1 MVEPS
6 LSVNPLSHDQ
16 YIGVFQQDRWSDGG
30 ARGLAEV
37 YSNDGGRHVRE
48 APMPFSSCAPGGLNY
63 ERASDGWVS
72 FGPDGT
78 AYADGLNFDDQGFR
92 NGVGAAVSHDGGR
105 TWQHVTELIADTQA
119 EFGDDK
125 NAVTADPVRPGT
137 AYAVWDRLDT
147 GPNGKTFTGP
157 GLLAVTRDFGRTWSP
172 ARIMVPTAQNEQ
184 TIGNLIVVDRRT
196 GVLYDVYTDIVFTD
210 ATGNTVVSSTYK
222 VERSTDAA
230 TWSAPSTVATDSSVA
245 DVDPNTGAA
254 LRTGAGLASVAI
266 DPNTGALYVAYEGTD
281 FTSGKYNQAQLVHS
295 TDGGRTW
302 SAPERVNGAPQAEA
316 FTPTVAVDAFGT
328 VAVTYYDLRD
338 LPPGDTTTLPT
349 TTWLTTA
356 AGPNAKFAGERQLS
370 GVFDLLRAA
379 NAGGFFL
386 GDYEAL
392 DGTAPRSS
400 PCSSARP
407 GPADRPAA
415 PDSPAWCRCG
425 AGRPTSR
432 WPLPRCTPVRS
443 RAPGGF
449 GGSRQLVR
457 FPDGRRTGRTIGEPG
472 EGHEAFACST
482 SSGWSNRAA
491 TVIASRLAPSRTARS
506 PSAARAA
513 AAKSLVWMAR
523 PGVTQM

>member
-1 MVEPS
+1 MLMRANRRSGLLGAAGALAAVVVMTAGTAGAAPADRQVNQVTGADPYANCTIGAETGTNYPGTVVEPS
-6 LSVNPLSHDQ
+6 VSVNPLSHDQ

-37 YSNDGGRHVRE
+37 YSNDGGRHVQE

-78 AYADGLNFDDQGFR
+78 AYADGLNFDDHGFR

-125 NAVTADPVRPGT
+125 NAITADPVRPGT
-137 AYAVWDRLDT
+137 AYAVWDRLDS
-147 GPNGKTFTGP
+147 GPNGNTFTGP
-157 GLLAVTRDFGRTWSP
+157 GLLSVTRDFGRTWSP
-172 ARIMVPTAQNEQ
+172 ARIMVPTAPNEQ

-196 GVLYDVYTDIVFTD
+196 GVLYDVYTDIVFTN
-210 ATGNTVVSSTYK
+210 ATGNTVVSSTYQ
-222 VERSTDAA
+222 VERSTDAGR

-245 DVDPNTGAA
+245 DIDPNTGAA

-266 DPNTGALYVAYEGTD
+266 DPNTGTLYVAYEGTD

-295 TDGGRTW
+295 TDGGRSW

-356 AGPNAKFAGERQLS
+356 AGPNAKFAGERQIS

-392 DGTAPRSS
+392 DGHGAAVQPLFVGTTGTSGPA
-400 PCSSARP
+400 SSA
-407 GPADRPAA
+407 GF
-415 PDSPAWCRCG
+415 SG
-425 AGRPTSR
+425 
-432 WPLPRCTPVRS
+432 LVPVRS
-443 RAPGGF
+443 
-449 GGSRQLVR
+449 
-457 FPDGRRTGRTIGEPG
+457 
-472 EGHEAFACST
+472 
-482 SSGWSNRAA
+482 WSAD
-491 TVIASRLAPSRTARS
+491 PSL
-506 PSAARAA
+506 AA
-513 AAKSLVWMAR
+513 ASVQAGA
-523 PGVTQM
+523 VTRAGRVRR